1 MDPEADVGT
10 QMRHVS
16 ESGPRAQISGL
27 CSVAPPGFSWRAI
40 CGLGAATLAV
50 LLTQATSAVAG
61 DRYALIVAGA
71 SGGQE
76 YAVQYAAWTR
86 DLAAVLVDRMKI
98 DREHLKVLTD
108 TPDPSTAS
116 TAANVRQHLNAIRRA
131 MTRDDLLF
139 IVLIGHGTYDGVDAK
154 FNLVGADLESAQW
167 AELVAGLPGRVV
179 IVNTSSASF
188 PFIERLTGERRVVI
202 SATDSVAQ
210 RFDTVFPG
218 YFIKALQSDAADID
232 KNDRIS
238 IWEAFTAATGDVRRH
253 YQRLG
258 QLATERALL
267 DDNGDGVGQ
276 DAGGDGQ
283 DGSLSSHVY
292 LDEPLPG
299 AQPTDEILLKLLQKR
314 AALEADLDEL
324 KVRRSFLRPPE
335 YQAEFERLMVE
346 LARINKDI
354 RARVKS

>member
-10 QMRHVS
+10 QMRDVS
-16 ESGPRAQISGL
+16 GSGPGAQGSGNDAT
-27 CSVAPPGFSWRAI
+27 VASGFSRKAI
-40 CGLGAATLAV
+40 AALGAAAV
-50 LLTQATSAVAG
+50 LVILTQTTAAVAG
-61 DRYALIVAGA
+61 ERYALIVAGA
-71 SGGQE
+71 SGGEE
-76 YAVQYAAWTR
+76 YAAQYAAWSR
-86 DLAAVLVDRMKI
+86 DLAAVLVERMKI
-98 DREHLKVLTD
+98 DRGHLKVLTD
-108 TPDPSTAS
+108 SPNPAEAS
-116 TAANVRQHLNAIRRA
+116 TAANVRQHLNAVRRG
-131 MTRDDLLF
+131 MTRDDVLF

-167 AELVAGLPGRVV
+167 ADLVAGLPGRVV
-179 IVNTSSASF
+179 VVNTSSASF

-202 SATDSVAQ
+202 TATDSVAQ

-218 YFIKALQSDAADID
+218 YFIKAFQGDAADID

-253 YQRLG
+253 YQRRG

-267 DDNGDGVGQ
+267 DDNGDGIGR
-276 DAGGDGQ
+276 DAGGNGE

-299 AQPTDEILLKLLQKR
+299 AQPTDEILLKLLHKR

-324 KVRRSFLRPPE
+324 KVRRTFLRPSE

-346 LARINKDI
+346 LARVNKDI

>member
-1 MDPEADVGT
+1 VDALA
-10 QMRHVS
+10 
-16 ESGPRAQISGL
+16 SGFDLLTTMAS
-27 CSVAPPGFSWRAI
+27 GFSSLTGPVASGFSRKIAHA
-40 CGLGAATLAV
+40 CAAGATV
-50 LLTQATSAVAG
+50 LLMQTSIAHAG
-61 DRYALIVAGA
+61 ERYVLIVSGA

-76 YAVQYAAWTR
+76 YAAQYAAWTR
-86 DLAAVLVDRMKI
+86 DLSDVLIERMKI
-98 DREHLKVLTD
+98 ERRHLKVLTD
-108 TPDPSTAS
+108 TPDPAAAA
-116 TAANVRQHLNAIRRA
+116 TAANVRQHFTAVRRS
-131 MTRDDLLF
+131 MTREDLLF

-202 SATDSVAQ
+202 TATDSVAQ
-210 RFDTVFPG
+210 RFDTVFPD
-218 YFIKALQSDAADID
+218 YFVKAFRSDAADID
-232 KNDRIS
+232 KNNRIS
-238 IWEAFTAATGDVRRH
+238 IWEAFTAATGEVRRH
-253 YQRLG
+253 YQRRG

-267 DDNGDGVGQ
+267 DDNGDGVGR
-276 DAGGDGQ
+276 DAGGNGE

-299 AQPTDEILLKLLQKR
+299 APPTDEVLLKLLQKR
-314 AALEADLDEL
+314 ASLEADLDEL
-324 KVRRSFLRPPE
+324 KVRRSFLRPTE

-346 LARINKDI
+346 LARVNKDI

>member
-1 MDPEADVGT
+1 
-10 QMRHVS
+10 MR
-16 ESGPRAQISGL
+16 QISGSGPKARGSGRRIGIDIDTDTVASAFRRKVL
-27 CSVAPPGFSWRAI
+27 CVLA
-40 CGLGAATLAV
+40 AATFAV
-50 LLTQATSAVAG
+50 LLTQPTAAVAG
-61 DRYALIVAGA
+61 ERYALIVAGA

-76 YAVQYAAWTR
+76 YALQYEAWSR

-108 TPDPSTAS
+108 TPDTAAAS
-116 TAANVRQHLNAIRRA
+116 TAANVRQFVAAVRRG
-131 MTRDDLLF
+131 MTRDDLLL

-167 AELVAGLPGRVV
+167 ADLVAGLPGRVV
-179 IVNTSSASF
+179 VVNTSSASF

-202 SATDSVAQ
+202 TATDSVAQ

-218 YFIKALQSDAADID
+218 YFVKAFQGDAADID
-232 KNDRIS
+232 KNNRIS
-238 IWEAFTAATGDVRRH
+238 IWEAFTAATGEVRRH
-253 YQRLG
+253 YQRRG
-258 QLATERALL
+258 QLSTERALL
-267 DDNGDGVGQ
+267 DDNGDGIGR
-276 DAGGDGQ
+276 DAGGNGE

-314 AALEADLDEL
+314 AALEADFDEL
-324 KVRRSFLRPPE
+324 KVRRSFLRPSE
-335 YQAEFERLMVE
+335 YQSEFERLMIE
-346 LARINKDI
+346 LARVNQEI